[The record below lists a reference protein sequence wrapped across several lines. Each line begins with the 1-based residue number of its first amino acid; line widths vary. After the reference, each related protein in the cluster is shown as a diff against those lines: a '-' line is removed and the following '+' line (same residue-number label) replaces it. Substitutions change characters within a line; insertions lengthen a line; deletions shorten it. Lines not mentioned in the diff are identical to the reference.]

1 MVWPNR
7 SRRAFFPQVRES
19 YRLASEDSQGVFL
32 PAGDA
37 WLAAWAHEEGLDL
50 YGPEN
55 FHPSRLGSY
64 AAPAVIF
71 SSLTGQSPE
80 GLPARMKLRNN
91 ADYKVDERKGALVLK
106 AAAEVASR
114 R

>member
-37 WLAAWAHEEGLDL
+37 WLAA
-50 YGPEN
+50 
-55 FHPSRLGSY
+55 LG
-64 AAPAVIF
+64 A
-71 SSLTGQSPE
+71 
-80 GLPARMKLRNN
+80 
-91 ADYKVDERKGALVLK
+91 
-106 AAAEVASR
+106 
-114 R
+114 